1 VELDGTIT
9 LLGRGSNCIN
19 TAGEKV
25 YPEEVEEALK
35 AHDAVKDAL
44 VIGVPDDKW
53 GQAITAVVSLE
64 TPIDE
69 DALTAFVKTKLA
81 HYKAPKRI
89 LFKTDL
95 GRAVNGK
102 ADYKSIKAFALAEL
116 GISA

>member
-1 VELDGTIT
+1 MV
-9 LLGRGSNCIN
+9 
-19 TAGEKV
+19 
-25 YPEEVEEALK
+25 
-35 AHDAVKDAL
+35 
-44 VIGVPDDKW
+44 
-53 GQAITAVVSLE
+53 TAVVSLE

-69 DALTAFVKTKLA
+69 AALTAFVKTKLA